1 MSEIGR
7 GVLGYRWEGYDH
19 VALYEMVRVGAIGA
33 SVIARADPAW
43 SDFITMMDES
53 GDRIDQLQREVGV
66 SWEGAAATTMAGSV
80 SPLSQWVRDTSTAAG
95 QTNSS
100 LTQIA
105 DGFSRASYSMPEP
118 VRVPSRDG
126 GIAGDFAGIVAG
138 MVDEDSAEYQARDAK
153 QQAVELMNA
162 YTVNNDDSV
171 ATAGTFT
178 EPPRISTGARE
189 PAGPGGR
196 AGGVIDGPAG
206 DDPSSS
212 GDAEGSG
219 NPRGTA
225 DGAVGGGSG
234 NGGGGSGSGGSGS
247 SSLPTGQ
254 GLPVETTAPQSHAP
268 TPARPHPVPT
278 TSAPFPPVTGVLT
291 EPPAGQYG
299 NGARPPGRT
308 GPVGGAGT
316 PRGPGSGLPGRGGAF
331 GATAPVPENTV
342 ARGSTPG
349 GVRGAGPGF
358 GPLGTGAK
366 GEEDKEHTSP
376 EYLRTH
382 HEDFWDDTPPV
393 APPVIGDDG

>member
-19 VALYEMVRVGAIGA
+19 AALYEMVRIGAVGA
-33 SVIARADPAW
+33 SVISRAEPAW
-43 SDFITMMDES
+43 SEVATLLTES

-95 QTNSS
+95 ETNSS

-138 MVDEDSAEYQARDAK
+138 MVDEDSAEYRARDAK

-178 EPPRISTGARE
+178 EPPRISTGAGE
-189 PAGPGGR
+189 PGGPGGR

-206 DDPSSS
+206 GAERA
-212 GDAEGSG
+212 GDADGSGGPRGSG

-225 DGAVGGGSG
+225 GGDVGAGAG
-234 NGGGGSGSGGSGS
+234 NGSGGSGS
-247 SSLPTGQ
+247 SSASLPTGQ
-254 GLPVETTAPQSHAP
+254 DLPAATTAPQSHAP
-268 TPARPHPVPT
+268 TPARPHPAPT
-278 TSAPFPPVTGVLT
+278 TSVPFPPVTGVLT
-291 EPPAGQYG
+291 EPPAGRYG
-299 NGARPPGRT
+299 NGGGPP
-308 GPVGGAGT
+308 GPVGGVGT
-316 PRGPGSGLPGRGGAF
+316 PRGPGVGLPGRGGAF
-331 GATAPVPENTV
+331 GAPAPVPENAL
-342 ARGSTPG
+342 ARGATPG

-366 GEEDKEHTSP
+366 GEEDKERTSP
-376 EYLRTH
+376 EYLRAH